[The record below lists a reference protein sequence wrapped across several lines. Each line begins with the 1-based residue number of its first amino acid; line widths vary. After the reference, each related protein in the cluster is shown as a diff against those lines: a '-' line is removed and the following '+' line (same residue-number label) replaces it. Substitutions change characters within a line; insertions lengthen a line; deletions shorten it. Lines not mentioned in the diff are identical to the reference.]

1 MIDYKQYQEIIK
13 EMQELHPNDDYGL
26 EALWKQLI
34 DLLLIN
40 VNDTIELI
48 SDKCTPDEFA
58 WTEAIFSDI
67 IKESQSSELLFAM
80 HKTLSKYKD
89 EIEIRKYNI
98 KECMI
103 FADQELNDDCYSEF
117 EELMKK
123 EGLQIPDYSR

>member
-103 FADQELNDDCYSEF
+103 FADQELNDDCYAEF

>member
-117 EELMKK
+117 EKLMRK